1 MSLITLIGVATS
13 SILACVAVAI
23 ICFHI
28 GRNRGIRSSVKAS
41 TVVNAPDMRTAQA
54 NLTRNEAY
62 GMVEAPSGENMTSNE
77 ASDTVALPTQR
88 HQYEYITPI

>member
-1 MSLITLIGVATS
+1 M
-13 SILACVAVAI
+13 AVAI

-28 GRNRGIRSSVKAS
+28 GINRGIRSSVKAS
-41 TVVNAPDMRTAQA
+41 TIVSPPDMRTAQA

-77 ASDTVALPTQR
+77 ASNTVTLPIPR